1 MSRTYLAL
9 KPSEQ
14 AVMQAAAQI
23 YSAYIANGKVPTG
36 EEDHWIQRSVSE
48 AIRLAHLTDDLI
60 TSDNEMG

>member
-14 AVMQAAAQI
+14 AVTLAAAQI
-23 YSAYIANGKVPTG
+23 YAAYIASGSVS
-36 EEDHWIQRSVSE
+36 ESDVEQWIRRSVAE